1 MSIDIKDLLVKE
13 GFVIFPIEDD
23 NIIDAER
30 AFFGHRAIQWIREK
44 NAEEENFNLHTYLV
58 ALTYYKLGLADLKFE
73 DNELLYRY
81 TGNITGERT
90 NEYSQVNNES
100 FGEFYRPDQYPV
112 SKRAEEPEGP
122 ADQQEPT
129 EGDE

>member
-1 MSIDIKDLLVKE
+1 MSSDIKDLLVKE
-13 GFVIFPIEDD
+13 GFVIFPTEDD
-23 NIIDAER
+23 NLIDAER

-44 NAEEENFNLHTYLV
+44 NAKEKNFNLHSYLV

-81 TGNITGERT
+81 TGNITSERT

-112 SKRAEEPEGP
+112 SKRTEESEGP

>member
-1 MSIDIKDLLVKE
+1 MSTDIKDLLVKE
-13 GFVIFPIEDD
+13 GFVIFPTEDD
-23 NIIDAER
+23 NLIDAER

-44 NAEEENFNLHTYLV
+44 NAKEKNFNLHSYLV

-81 TGNITGERT
+81 TGNITSERT

-112 SKRAEEPEGP
+112 SKRTEESEGP

>member
-1 MSIDIKDLLVKE
+1 MSTDIKDLLVKE
-13 GFVIFPIEDD
+13 GFVIFPTEDD
-23 NIIDAER
+23 NLIDAER

-44 NAEEENFNLHTYLV
+44 SAKEKNFNLHSYLV

-81 TGNITGERT
+81 TGNITSERT

-112 SKRAEEPEGP
+112 SKRTEESEGP

>member
-1 MSIDIKDLLVKE
+1 MPDDILDLLVKE
-13 GFVIFPIEDD
+13 GFITFPTEDD
-23 NIIDAER
+23 NLIDAER
-30 AFFGHRAIQWIREK
+30 AFFGHRAIQWIKKKTKEDK
-44 NAEEENFNLHTYLV
+44 NFNLHSYLV
-58 ALTYYKLGLADLKFE
+58 ALTYYKLGLADLKIE

-81 TGNITGERT
+81 TGNIAGERT

-122 ADQQEPT
+122 ADQQEST